1 MKEEPKGESILPTRD
16 HGSFPQRISP
26 PAGPARGGGRP
37 LLSVIIPL
45 HNGCA
50 LSRRCLSSLQPA
62 LKDVHAEIVLV
73 DNGSADETSAWLASL
88 PTEIRVLRNAENL
101 GFATACNQGAQASRG
116 RYLLFLNNDTE
127 VSPEWLAPLLEAIK
141 QPDVGVVGCKLLYP
155 DGTIQHAGI
164 ELIRGVPDHPW
175 RFAPS
180 DVPEANRPRAM
191 DMVTGACLLIPRT
204 LFFPLL
210 GFDETFLNGVEDVDL
225 CLRARMAGLRVFYE
239 PRACALHREGQ
250 TPGRFQHARRNLRLF
265 FTRWGG
271 RFDRQGAFRTDPTP
285 RLIPASRSR
294 LRASRLSIV
303 WEGSQFAL
311 HSLAKVNRELCRR
324 LLEEGHALT
333 LLTSDHEHT
342 FPGDAPVWRWLAARR
357 NDVSP
362 STAGVWVRHQWPPRF
377 RPPGRM
383 PWVMIQPWEYGSL
396 PREWI
401 APLSTRVD
409 EVWVPTHYVRNG
421 FLQSGVAPDRV
432 VVVPN
437 GVDVD
442 CYRPG
447 RAPYPLKTQKSFR
460 FLFVGGTIWRK
471 GIDILLDAYAK
482 AFTAKDDVCLVIKD
496 MGGDSFYRGQTARQ
510 RIREFVSVPRHPEIE
525 YVEDPIVGE
534 DDMAGLYAACHCLVH
549 PYRGE
554 GFGLPIAEAMAC
566 GLPVIVT
573 GCGAALD
580 FCNEEVAYLI
590 PAREIRLP
598 EKRVGTLETVDY
610 PWVAEVDREALCSL
624 LRHVVWDRE
633 EASRKGKRAA
643 DFVAAHFSWEN
654 AASIALSRLRALAEK
669 TVTKPRPADG
679 SFGQGEGTRV
689 QEPELAVLV
698 ISSGNAQALRG
709 CLKSLYA
716 TVGADFSLQVVFPG
730 GDLSGDRLP
739 KRLAKRFP
747 GCQAICCEPDQL
759 AEALSREIAAGRS
772 RFVCLLSDD
781 VRLLPHW
788 FEGLREHL
796 EAVPD
801 SGIWAPMIFGGGGP
815 QGVGSA
821 SAAADPLA
829 KQAEASRRRYRYRRI
844 PVDTPE
850 PSCLLF
856 RRGLIAQV
864 PIPNPPLSFR
874 ADEVLRRWCAA
885 VAAAGYA
892 NTVAGDVFVF
902 VANPNPIR
910 RRSSRGVSMRSLVLQ
925 SFRNGDLTGA
935 FSRLVRMIQDDPRR
949 VAHHLFLAEL
959 LLQAHRP
966 REALDILEALPP
978 SHEEEAVRTA
988 LCGFAYRLLG
998 KRDLAEQK
1006 SAEALRSPGGHAS
1019 AWRLCGLLAEDA
1031 GLMDSARQAF
1041 TEAIRL
1047 DPSWGLPRADLTRV
1061 LLALG
1066 KRQEALAEIEKA
1078 FILSPTEPEIATA
1091 YFDRMFAADPP
1102 AHAEE
1107 LFREAVRLYP
1117 EDRRLRFLWIAALL
1131 KWERHAEAMNE
1142 IEEAMAVFPVD
1153 DGMLQSALAVR
1164 RRVGPRCIPSS
1175 GSSTPR
1181 ISACLIVKNEERR
1194 LPRALLSLR
1203 GLVDEIIVVDTGSTD
1218 RTRQIA
1224 EALGARVFAIDWND
1238 DFAAARNVGLAH
1250 AGGDWILILDAD
1262 EEIAL
1267 QDHEALRRQ
1276 VTSRRNKKAAYR
1288 LTTRN
1293 YTEECGARGWVA
1305 NDGSYPDLEKG
1316 SGWFPSV
1323 KVRLF
1328 PRDPRIRFVYPVHEV
1343 VEPTLRELNIP
1354 ILDADV
1360 PIHHYGRL
1368 DKARLIE
1375 KGKAYLSLGLKKLD
1389 HLGDDPTALRELA
1402 SQAAGLADYELAFR
1416 LWERLLAGHPEDAAA
1431 WMNAG
1436 FAALRCERFAQAIAC
1451 SKRALALDP
1460 AMREAALNL
1469 AAGHWALGDLEGGE
1483 EVLERLLAKEADY
1496 PPALCRMAALRF
1508 AQGRTDEALPLV
1520 RRLRARGFDVMSAF
1534 RELAAELQQGG
1545 REDLARLL
1553 LERGAHAATGDGG
1566 NGPSFPARDPSAAET
1581 GIVLSSVSTKASAA
1595 TAPATPS

>member
-1 MKEEPKGESILPTRD
+1 VKEETKGDCFLPAQGHVSSPRRT
-16 HGSFPQRISP
+16 P
-26 PAGPARGGGRP
+26 PATGPAPGGGRP

-50 LSRRCLSSLQPA
+50 LTRRCLSSLLTA
-62 LKDVHAEIVLV
+62 LKDVHAEIILV
-73 DNGSADETSAWLASL
+73 DNGSDDETPDWLAAL
-88 PTEIRVLRNAENL
+88 PEGIRVIRNSENL
-101 GFATACNQGAQASRG
+101 GFATACNQGAMASCG

-127 VSPEWLAPLLEAIK
+127 VSPAWLAPLLQAVE
-141 QPDVGVVGCKLLYP
+141 QPAVGVVGCKLLYP

-164 ELIRGVPDHPW
+164 ELIRGVPDHPF

-180 DVPEANRPRAM
+180 DMPEANRPREM

-225 CLRARMAGLRVFYE
+225 CLRARMAGFRVFYE
-239 PRACALHREGQ
+239 PRASAFHREGQ
-250 TPGRFQHARRNLRLF
+250 TPGRFQHARRNLQLF
-265 FTRWGG
+265 FTRWGQ
-271 RFDRQGAFRTDPTP
+271 RFDGRGAFRTDPSP

-294 LRASRLSIV
+294 LRESRLSIV

-333 LLTSDHEHT
+333 LLTPDHERS
-342 FPGDAPVWRWLAARR
+342 FPGDSPVWQWLAAQRK
-357 NDVSP
+357 DVSQAP
-362 STAGVWVRHQWPPRF
+362 EGVWVRHQWPPLF
-377 RPPGRM
+377 RPPGSM

-409 EVWVPTHYVRNG
+409 EVWVPTHYVRDC
-421 FLQSGVAPDRV
+421 FLRSGVAPDRV

-437 GVDVD
+437 GVDVG

-447 RAPYPLKTQKSFR
+447 RRPYPLKTRKSFR

-471 GIDILLDAYAK
+471 GIDILLDAYAN
-482 AFTAKDDVCLVIKD
+482 AFTARDDVCLVIKD
-496 MGGDSFYRGQTARQ
+496 MGGDTFYRGQTARQ
-510 RIREFVSVPRHPEIE
+510 RIQEFVSVPGHPEIE
-525 YVEDPIVGE
+525 CVEDPIARE
-534 DDMAGLYAACHCLVH
+534 EDMAGLYAACHCLVH

-573 GCGAALD
+573 GHGAALD
-580 FCNEEVAYLI
+580 FCNEEIAYLI

-610 PWVAEVDREALCSL
+610 PWVAEVDRDALCTL
-624 LRHVVWDRE
+624 LRHVVQDRE

-643 DFVAAHFSWEN
+643 DFVAERFSWEN
-654 AASIALSRLRALAEK
+654 AVHIALSRLQALAEK
-669 TVTKPRPADG
+669 PVAKPRAAG
-679 SFGQGEGTRV
+679 RSSGQKAPTRYE
-689 QEPELAVLV
+689 EPELAVVV
-698 ISSGNAQALRG
+698 ISSGGAQALRG
-709 CLKSLYA
+709 CLRSLYA
-716 TVGADFSLQVVFPG
+716 TAGTSFSLQVLFPG
-730 GDLSGDRLP
+730 GDLAGERQP

-747 GCQAICCEPDQL
+747 GCQAHCCAPDRL
-759 AEALSREIAAGRS
+759 AEALSRVIDSGSS
-772 RFVCLLSDD
+772 RYVCLLSDEI
-781 VRLLPHW
+781 RLLPNW

-801 SGIWAPMIFGGGGP
+801 GGIWAPMIFGGGGV
-815 QGVGSA
+815 QGSGPV
-821 SAAADPLA
+821 SAAAAHHA
-829 KQAEASRRRYRYRRI
+829 KRVEAYRQRYRYRRI
-844 PVDTPE
+844 PVDVPE

-864 PIPNPPLSFR
+864 PIPSPPHPAR
-874 ADEVLRRWCAA
+874 ADGLLRRWCAA

-892 NTVAGDVFVF
+892 NTVAGDVFV
-902 VANPNPIR
+902 VAANPSPMGR
-910 RRSSRGVSMRSLVLQ
+910 RGSRNVSVRSQVLQ

-935 FSRLVRMIQDDPRR
+935 LSRLVRSIQDDPRR
-949 VAHHLFLAEL
+949 VANHLFLAEL
-959 LLQAHRP
+959 LLRANRP
-966 REALDILEALPP
+966 HEALEILEALPP
-978 SHEEEAVRTA
+978 SHEEAVRAA
-988 LCGFAYRLLG
+988 LCGLAYRLLG
-998 KRDLAEQK
+998 RRDLAEQK
-1006 SAEALRSPGGHAS
+1006 SAEALCSPGGHPM
-1019 AWRLCGLLAEDA
+1019 AWRLAGLLAEDA
-1031 GLMDSARQAF
+1031 GVMDSAQHAF
-1041 TEAIRL
+1041 TEAIRV
-1047 DPSWGLPRADLTRV
+1047 DPSWGLPRADQSRV
-1061 LLALG
+1061 LLAIG
-1066 KRQEALAEIEKA
+1066 KRQEALEELEKA
-1078 FILSPTEPEIATA
+1078 FILSPTEPEISTA
-1091 YFDRMFAADPP
+1091 YFERMFAADPP
-1102 AHAEE
+1102 PQAEE
-1107 LFREAVRLYP
+1107 LFREAVRLHP

-1131 KWERHAEAMNE
+1131 KRERHDEAMNE

-1164 RRVGPRCIPSS
+1164 RRVGPMGPKPA
-1175 GSSTPR
+1175 GSSPPR
-1181 ISACLIVKNEERR
+1181 VSACLIVKNEESR

-1203 GLVDEIIVVDTGSTD
+1203 GLVDEIIIVDTGSTD
-1218 RTRQIA
+1218 RTRPIA
-1224 EALGARVFAIDWND
+1224 EALGARVFATAWND
-1238 DFAAARNVGLAH
+1238 DFAAARNVGLAQ
-1250 AGGDWILILDAD
+1250 ASGEWILILDAD
-1262 EEIAL
+1262 EEIAP
-1267 QDHEALRRQ
+1267 QDHETLRRL
-1276 VTSRRNKKAAYR
+1276 VTSRRNKKAAFR

-1305 NDGSYPDLEKG
+1305 NDGSYPDLERG
-1316 SGWFPSV
+1316 SGWFPSA

-1343 VEPTLRELNIP
+1343 VEPTLRELGIP
-1354 ILDADV
+1354 ILEGDV

-1375 KGKAYLSLGLKKLD
+1375 KGKTYLSLGLKKLD
-1389 HLGDDPTALRELA
+1389 QLGDDPTALRELA
-1402 SQAAGLADYELAFR
+1402 GQAAGIQDYELALR

-1436 FAALRCERFAQAIAC
+1436 FAALRCERLPQAIAC

-1469 AAGHWALGDLEGGE
+1469 AAGHWASGDLEGAE
-1483 EVLERLLAKEADY
+1483 EVLVRLLANEADY

-1508 AQGRTDEALPLV
+1508 AQGKAEEALSLA
-1520 RRLRARGFDVMSAF
+1520 RRLRALGFDLQGAF
-1534 RELAAELQQGG
+1534 RELAAELRHGG

-1553 LERGAHAATGDGG
+1553 LERWEDAGERGAGIRH
-1566 NGPSFPARDPSAAET
+1566 PFPTQDPSAAEKGPLLPSRRT
-1581 GIVLSSVSTKASAA
+1581 EAQAKA
-1595 TAPATPS
+1595 APAALP